1 MRGSGWQPPS
11 AYVQTHLS
19 LIPKQQ
25 GCEVTSGRSPTVNRK
40 EGVGLGSLHTELLL
54 LDGSSALERLCI
66 YKTVPSCTGVR
77 GHRKP
82 VRTVQFAEAD
92 GIL

>member
-25 GCEVTSGRSPTVNRK
+25 GCEVTSGRNPTVNRK
-40 EGVGLGSLHTELLL
+40 EPHRELEGRGWFGEFAHGTLVVGWYLQPWKDYAFIKLYPA
-54 LDGSSALERLCI
+54 ALASGDIVNL
-66 YKTVPSCTGVR
+66 
-77 GHRKP
+77 
-82 VRTVQFAEAD
+82 
-92 GIL
+92 